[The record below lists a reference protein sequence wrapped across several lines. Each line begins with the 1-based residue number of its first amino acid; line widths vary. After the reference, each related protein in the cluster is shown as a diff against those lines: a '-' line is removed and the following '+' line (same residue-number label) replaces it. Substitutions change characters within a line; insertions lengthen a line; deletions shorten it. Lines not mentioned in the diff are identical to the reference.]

1 MSAMKNGTGGT
12 NAFAMI
18 TGAFT
23 TIRRGMI
30 TAAAATDMVM
40 DMETVMDVET
50 EMEMI
55 VTTGTVAETATTG
68 KVAAKRTSN
77 SAGSNAIA
85 A

>member
-1 MSAMKNGTGGT
+1 MKIDTGGST
-12 NAFAMI
+12 AFAMI

-23 TIRRGMI
+23 TIHRGMI
-30 TAAAATDMVM
+30 TAAAVTDMVM
-40 DMETVMDVET
+40 DMETVTDVET

-55 VTTGTVAETATTG
+55 GTTGTVGATATTG

>member
-55 VTTGTVAETATTG
+55 VTTG